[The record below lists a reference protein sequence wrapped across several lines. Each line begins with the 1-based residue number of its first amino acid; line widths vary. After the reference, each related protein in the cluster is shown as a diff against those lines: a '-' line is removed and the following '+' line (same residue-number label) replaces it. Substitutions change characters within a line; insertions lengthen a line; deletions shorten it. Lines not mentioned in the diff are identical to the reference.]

1 MKIVLYYNPDDNN
14 VVSKR
19 LEKIAE
25 YDNVFSRDFLE
36 IENPKIVIEGNIDR
50 VNYAYIPNL
59 RRYYYVTDT
68 EHLRTG
74 MSILKCHVDVL
85 MSFADDI
92 KSLTAIIDRSA
103 GLWDAYLPDTE
114 QRAEQ
119 YTKTACIAFKLSQT
133 QPVIF
138 AYSPN
143 PILVT
148 AG

>member
-1 MKIVLYYNPDDNN
+1 MKIILYKNQDENN

-25 YDNVFSRDFLE
+25 YDNAFSRDFLE
-36 IENPKIVIEGNIDR
+36 IENPQIVIDGSIDR

-59 RRYYYVTDT
+59 HRYYYVTDT

-85 MSFADDI
+85 MSYADDI

-103 GLWDAYLPDTE
+103 GLWDAYLPDSE
-114 QRAEQ
+114 QRMEQ
-119 YTKTACIAFKLSQT
+119 YTKTACITFKLSGVT
-133 QPVIF
+133 PVVF
-138 AYSPN
+138 NFSSN